1 MNTKEEILNI
11 LIRNNGYV
19 SGEEISESL
28 HISRTA
34 VWKVINTLR
43 NGGYAIESV
52 TNRGYKLVSCP
63 DRITPEEIAL
73 GLKTKLLA
81 NEIYCYDLIDSTN
94 EEAKRKALAGA
105 PDGSLFVTEQQSG
118 GKGRLGRSWTSP
130 AGQGLWFT
138 ILLRSSLLPSQVAS
152 ITLLAGLAVC
162 RAVRKATGCAA
173 MIKWPNDIVI
183 GSKKICGILTEMAA
197 EMDRIEY
204 VAVGIG
210 VNVNNENFPEEL
222 SAKATSLRLESGS
235 FVRRVPLLQEILLEF
250 ETVLNDYPLHPESLL
265 NEYKTQ
271 CVSLNRRVGFT
282 RANQKMTGV
291 AEDISPSGELIVR
304 SDDGVLYPVYSGEVT
319 VQGIYGE

>member
-1 MNTKEEILNI
+1 MNTKKEIIRI
-11 LIRNNGYV
+11 LEQNSEYV
-19 SGEEISESL
+19 SGEKISEFL
-28 HISRTA
+28 HITRTA
-34 VWKVINTLR
+34 VWKNINALR
-43 NGGYAIESV
+43 NSGYSIESV
-52 TNRGYKLVSCP
+52 TNRGYKLIARP
-63 DRITPEEIAL
+63 DKITPEEIAL

-81 NEIYCYDLIDSTN
+81 KRIDCYDRIDSTN

-105 PDGSLFVTEQQSG
+105 PDGSLFVAEEQTG

-138 ILLRSSLLPSQVAS
+138 VLLRSSLLPSQAAN

-162 RAVRKATGCAA
+162 RAIQRNTGCAA

-183 GSKKICGILTEMAA
+183 ESKKVCGILTEMAA

-204 VAVGIG
+204 MAVGIG

-222 SAKATSLRLESGS
+222 SVKATSLRLESGS
-235 FVRRVPLLQEILLEF
+235 FIRRVPLLQEILFEL
-250 ETVLNDYPLHPESLL
+250 ETVLKDFPLHTESLL
-265 NEYKTQ
+265 REYKSR
-271 CVSLNRRVGFT
+271 CVSLNRRVGFI
-282 RANQKMTGV
+282 RENRKMVGV

-304 SDDGVLYPVYSGEVT
+304 CDDGTKFPISSGEVT